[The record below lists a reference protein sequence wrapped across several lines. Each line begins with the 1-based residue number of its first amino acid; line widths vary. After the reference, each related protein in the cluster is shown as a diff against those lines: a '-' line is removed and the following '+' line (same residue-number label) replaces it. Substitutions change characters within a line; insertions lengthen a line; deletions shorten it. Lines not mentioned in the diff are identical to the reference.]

1 MVGQVHDGRFVGC
14 RLILDIDRVVVRE
27 PVNHLDLQVAWE
39 SGLAVGREVGELDR
53 LPVELACV
61 PSDGMIAFRSA
72 MQAMAIIVLGQLI
85 ALSVELEL
93 AVGDSVAIAT
103 DQGAIVIVR
112 ELDILLDVVVTQ
124 HDVCQFP
131 VAVGYHDRYQ
141 AAAPVGDAGFGA
153 LAVFQYIQ
161 GGWFTV
167 HLRYEVGWL

>member
-1 MVGQVHDGRFVGC
+1 
-14 RLILDIDRVVVRE
+14 
-27 PVNHLDLQVAWE
+27 
-39 SGLAVGREVGELDR
+39 
-53 LPVELACV
+53 
-61 PSDGMIAFRSA
+61 

-85 ALSVELEL
+85 TLPVELEL
-93 AVGDSVAIAT
+93 AVGDPVAIAT

-153 LAVFQYIQ
+153 FFSTYRAVGLPSTSDTKSDGFKPESV
-161 GGWFTV
+161 FV
-167 HLRYEVGWL
+167 SSLVWLSAFSPFPPQAHITQSAIAA